1 MRTHSAR
8 APWDF
13 LLVGEARGD
22 YIHDNQVSESLLVD
36 FVKVNGVPDVF
47 CYLK

>member
-1 MRTHSAR
+1 M
-8 APWDF
+8 DF
-13 LLVGEARGD
+13 LLVGKARED
-22 YIHDNQVSESLLVD
+22 STSTTIESVRVLVD